1 MSTFFSTILPHT
13 LYDGFRTASCRVA
26 LSLLL
31 FLPAPGLNASLQ
43 HFSHE
48 GPDPYLLF
56 SPLLALS
63 FRTYLS
69 ITHPPEQIPLKAFLQ
84 SSLIPPTL
92 PPERQADLRQQLSH
106 LANKNREDINID
118 QTRDASKSLTL
129 YSSVISGQYRIV
141 LPQLDRDQLSIAA
154 KIAESVLDHELR
166 LILSVLSPREI
177 STLLYQPPVSLTSAA
192 GGGDGDGGD
201 DGDENERFRENFQPL
216 DFIFF
221 IYPQKQRT
229 ALQFTLKDILLSR
242 LQHKIRLL
250 NITRRKLKYAEDDN
264 LIKIYRDRIIIIQ
277 ADCDD
282 LESELRAYSDSD
294 AVSCVPTYY
303 PELNQPLA
311 YYLSHLASVQTI
323 LPDELPGGVP
333 KITQQTIKQQN
344 DQPSQNQRNNSNQR
358 PDEHQ
363 PNEQDD
369 HCDDKNDP
377 PEKGNTSSTQTVEMS
392 YNEKIEAFL
401 DIPEEDFLEID
412 GPLKFQLFQNSGQST
427 DTKKRMMAKA
437 VFKWLKNRNREEA
450 RKLFMQ
456 AYTLSQPEADN
467 NFDPDDQML
476 AWLMIHKYKKL
487 LEGTSEDA
495 EADEQE
501 LHSYF
506 HRPVEQA
513 NPEVLPLLIMYYTDA
528 LPGIHSFLDIE
539 LYLALLDKF
548 ESCYRNYHRLYFFPV
563 SFTAIDRIR
572 WTPMSDTA
580 YTSLD
585 ITYMSHSLVSMSNN
599 LVSLGISSISYRL
612 VGLCYVLIG
621 LMTEWKGGSVDD
633 NEYLTNLPWR
643 EYNEKSLQALHTIR
657 ERDTDK
663 LNAREKDYND
673 LIQSYCSLA
682 ERKTKINIFDNEDH
696 FFSVMYYQYC
706 AILEREKNERYEK
719 KGNIPKYKVLT
730 WYQKAAEYSPE
741 LWHRVFQ
748 EALNI
753 GKTDSVIEA
762 ARQLHHFWLSRSPLI
777 ADYWGERLK
786 SLSHQSSKE
795 TESIPETIDE
805 AESTIPDWILT
816 ETSAPDKRELRAT
829 HSKKTRKSKK
839 KRPGKAAKATPKDQE
854 QDHAEN
860 YDSNVEKLAKTLSP
874 KNIAALPKA
883 TIKVGKRQNNIGDIS
898 RTDDQWQVRT
908 SKKTVRPFERIYQ
921 ENWNEKVD
929 YIIKKAHMSRK
940 TDNPNEEY
948 GLYQEL
954 LKGTSNSMVGV
965 ERIWEE
971 MGWLLLHQYDNT
983 YATRIIND
991 DLKKAALDTAFK
1003 AKDKYF
1009 LPAIASYLGLDEMNS
1024 SLSPEDF
1031 YQSVLTTLTHEQFD
1045 TISQKVDF
1053 VLRLRSLASSVAH
1066 SFSLAAMASPRNK
1079 KLGRLAQ
1086 SWYKAKRDLLT
1097 QEKTLKFIQEKQP
1110 E

>member
-1 MSTFFSTILPHT
+1 MSTFFSTILPHSF
-13 LYDGFRTASCRVA
+13 YNGFRTASFRVA
-26 LSLLL
+26 LPLLL

-48 GPDPYLLF
+48 RPDPYLLF
-56 SPLLALS
+56 APLLALS
-63 FRTYLS
+63 FRTYSS

-84 SSLIPPTL
+84 SSLIPPTV

-106 LANKNREDINID
+106 LANKNREDTNID
-118 QTRDASKSLTL
+118 QTRDTSKSLTL

-141 LPQLDRDQLSIAA
+141 LPHLDRDQLPIAA

-166 LILSVLSPREI
+166 LILSVLSLREI
-177 STLLYQPPVSLTSAA
+177 STLLYQPPASLTSAA
-192 GGGDGDGGD
+192 GGGDGDDGD
-201 DGDENERFRENFQPL
+201 DNERFRENFQPP
-216 DFIFF
+216 DFLFF

-229 ALQFTLKDILLSR
+229 ALQLTLKDILSSR
-242 LQHKIRLL
+242 LQHKLRLL
-250 NITRRKLKYAEDDN
+250 NTLRRKLKYAEDDN
-264 LIKIYRDRIIIIQ
+264 LRKIYRDRIMVIQ

-282 LESELRAYSDSD
+282 LESGLRAYSDSD
-294 AVSCVPTYY
+294 AVSCVPAYY
-303 PELNQPLA
+303 SELNQPLA
-311 YYLSHLASVQTI
+311 YYLAHLASVQPI

-344 DQPSQNQRNNSNQR
+344 DQPSQNPRNNSNQK

-363 PNEQDD
+363 PDEDEQSDG
-369 HCDDKNDP
+369 KNDP
-377 PEKGNTSSTQTVEMS
+377 PEKGNAPDTHVVEMS
-392 YNEKIEAFL
+392 YIEKIEAFL

-412 GPLKFQLFQNSGQST
+412 GRLKFQLFQKSRQSN
-427 DTKKRMMAKA
+427 DTKKGMMAEA

-450 RKLFMQ
+450 RELFMQ
-456 AYTLSQPEADN
+456 AYTLSLSEADN
-467 NFDPDDQML
+467 NFDPDDQVL

-539 LYLALLDKF
+539 LYLALIDKF
-548 ESCYRNYHRLYFFPV
+548 ESCYRNYHRFYFFPV

-572 WTPMSDTA
+572 WTHMSDTA

-585 ITYMSHSLVSMSNN
+585 LTYMSHSLASMINRSVGLSIFSVSF
-599 LVSLGISSISYRL
+599 RL
-612 VGLCYVLIG
+612 VNLFYVLIG
-621 LMTEWKGGSVDD
+621 LMTEWKEDSVDN
-633 NEYLTNLPWR
+633 NEYLTKLPWR
-643 EYNEKSLQALHTIR
+643 GHNEEALQSIHILR
-657 ERDTDK
+657 KRLTDK
-663 LNAREKDYND
+663 VNLTEKNYND
-673 LIQSYCSLA
+673 FIQFYSSLA
-682 ERKTKINIFDNEDH
+682 EKKISITDNEDH

-706 AILEREKNERYEK
+706 AILEREKNEQYEK
-719 KGNIPKYKVLT
+719 KGNIPKYKKYKVLI

-748 EALNI
+748 EAQNI

-786 SLSHQSSKE
+786 SLSHQSSEE

-805 AESTIPDWILT
+805 AESTIPDWVLT

-839 KRPGKAAKATPKDQE
+839 KRPGKAAKATPTDQK
-854 QDHAEN
+854 HAEN
-860 YDSNVEKLAKTLSP
+860 YDSNVEKPAKTLSP
-874 KNIAALPKA
+874 KNIAALPNA

-929 YIIKKAHMSRK
+929 YIIKKAHVLRK
-940 TDNPNEEY
+940 TANPNKEY

-954 LKGTSNSMVGV
+954 LKGTSNSMVGI

-1053 VLRLRSLASSVAH
+1053 VRRLRSLASSVAH

-1079 KLGRLAQ
+1079 KLGSLAQ
-1086 SWYKAKRDLLT
+1086 SWYKAKTDLLT
-1097 QEKTLKFIQEKQP
+1097 QEKILKIIQEKQL